1 MPINSYSK
9 TFKMSV
15 EKAGFDRKVTAKY
28 LMELFQEVATENA
41 DELGFGYKKLLEIGQ
56 AWVINKIKF
65 VFYKKVK
72 VGDEITFTTWPLEPK
87 HYTCD
92 RDFEGYNQK
101 GEKVFAGTSVWN
113 LIDLEKRCLC
123 QTKDVKKIKID
134 YPKKR
139 ALSSLEFNKFTF
151 DVDSYKRMYAKRV
164 RISDLDVN
172 NHVNNTNYINYSV
185 DCLDK
190 TTYKKGISSFE
201 IRFHRELLWGDQ
213 LEIFYKK
220 DGKNNYVVGNKVSGE
235 PVFSTLIEISD

>member
-190 TTYKKGISSFE
+190 TTYKKGINSFE

-220 DGKNNYVVGNKVSGE
+220 DGKNNYIVGNKVSGE